1 MFTGS
6 HHFYLD
12 RLTNNKASFTP
23 HKEGE
28 STPIGQATCSP
39 RQRIVR

>member
-12 RLTNNKASFTP
+12 GLTNNKAGFTP

-28 STPIGQATCSP
+28 STPIEQATYFF
-39 RQRIVR
+39 RQRIV